1 MSKIKK
7 GILFTA
13 ITALLIVAITLTVFL
28 APQQANASGSISLDL
43 KQYTVENLT
52 SEFDSIGY
60 DGENTNRI
68 IAHKTDNKEVLNGF
82 VDVSLIDTEKVRTAY
97 DTEYVPE
104 EDMIY
109 LAVSTFDEN
118 DVLLN
123 VEVATAYPIRYEDG
137 SVDAMFDIDGTS
149 IQLSEILTSV
159 EDCFAISLV
168 FGIFSAAKIVAA
180 IITTAKVAAVITGVV
195 TVGYATY
202 KVVSMSKERIQAR
215 ERESEKERKRYKKNP
230 RYYYKA
236 TRRGEKLLIAANPD
250 TLMQASKNMQKYHT
264 DYWSAIDRTA
274 FELVIYAFGNFRGP
288 EYDHDKSTGKI
299 KEGYYEHYHPKNNY
313 HIHSFFGRPYAGKY

>member
-13 ITALLIVAITLTVFL
+13 LTALLIVAITLTVFL

-149 IQLSEILTSV
+149 IQLSEILTGNV
-159 EDCFAISLV
+159 EDCFALTLF
-168 FGIFSAAKIVAA
+168 FGVFSAAKIVAA
-180 IITTAKVAAVITGVV
+180 IVTTAKVVAVVTGVV
-195 TVGYATY
+195 AVGHITY
-202 KVVSMSKERIQAR
+202 QVASMTKEKYEAR
-215 ERESEKERKRYKKNP
+215 KREAEKEKRRNKKNP
-230 RYYYKA
+230 KYYYKA
-236 TRRGEKLLIAANPD
+236 SIKNDMVLITAKPD
-250 TLMQASKNMQKYHT
+250 SLIEASKNMQKYHT
-264 DYWSAIDRTA
+264 SYWSAFGFTA
-274 FELVIYAFGNFRGP
+274 KNLIVRAFGSWRGP
-288 EYDHDKSTGKI
+288 EIDTRGGKPI
-299 KEGYYEHYHPKNNY
+299 PGHYEHYHPRNNPY
-313 HIHSFFGRPYAGKY
+313 SIHSWFGAPYAGKY